1 MRAMKLVIAL
11 AFVLIIGSLISA
23 LVFMMRDRGRTRNVA
38 RALGFRVAFSIALF
52 AFILVSHRMGWIES
66 RGVPVLAR

>member
-1 MRAMKLVIAL
+1 
-11 AFVLIIGSLISA
+11 
-23 LVFMMRDRGRTRNVA
+23 VA

-52 AFILVSHRMGWIES
+52 AFILVSHRMGWIEA

>member
-1 MRAMKLVIAL
+1 MKIVIAV

>member
-1 MRAMKLVIAL
+1 MRRMKIVIAV

>member
-1 MRAMKLVIAL
+1 MKIVIAV

-52 AFILVSHRMGWIES
+52 AFILVSHRMGWIEA